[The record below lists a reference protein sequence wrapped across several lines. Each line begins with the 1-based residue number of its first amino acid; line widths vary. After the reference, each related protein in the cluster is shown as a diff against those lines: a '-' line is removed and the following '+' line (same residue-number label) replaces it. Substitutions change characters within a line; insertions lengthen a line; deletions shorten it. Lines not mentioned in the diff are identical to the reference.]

1 MKDALS
7 ANTKAILLLTAPLL
21 AGRGKKKAPLLSR
34 REYESLARHLRE
46 LEAEPADLLRKGSK
60 GVLDACEPLV
70 PRERLEALLSRG
82 FQLTRAVESWRER
95 ALWVMSRAD
104 PTYPRRL
111 KKALSHNSPPI
122 LYGCGDPDLLN
133 IGGLAVVG
141 SRHVDEAIL
150 DFSRRAGGL
159 AAAAGRALVSGGAKG
174 VDQAAMQGALS
185 GGGRAVGVLA
195 NGLARAATQRTN
207 RNAFLEGR
215 LVLISPYDPKA
226 GFNVG
231 HAMQRNKLVYALS
244 DAALVVNAEVGKGGT
259 WIGAVEQ
266 LEKLH
271 LVPVYVRSP
280 TEAVA
285 GLMALR
291 ERGAITW
298 PDPDVEMLNDL
309 LCESAG
315 STTASEPQLQL
326 TLR

>member
-21 AGRGKKKAPLLSR
+21 AGRGKRKAPLLSR

-46 LEAEPADLLRKGSK
+46 LKAEPADLLRKGSK
-60 GVLDACEPLV
+60 GVLDACERLV

-95 ALWVMSRAD
+95 ALWVVSRAD
-104 PTYPRRL
+104 PVYPKRL
-111 KKALSHNSPPI
+111 KKALGHNSPPI

-133 IGGLAVVG
+133 VGGLAVVG

-150 DFSRRAGGL
+150 DFARRAGGL

-174 VDQAAMQGALS
+174 VDQAAMQGALA

-195 NGLARAATQRTN
+195 NGLARAATQRAN
-207 RNAFLEGR
+207 RNAFLQGR

-259 WIGAVEQ
+259 WTGAVEQ

-280 TEAVA
+280 TEAVD
-285 GLMALR
+285 GLTALR
-291 ERGAITW
+291 KRGAITW
-298 PDPDVEMLNDL
+298 PDPDAEMLNDL
-309 LCESAG
+309 LRESAG
-315 STTASEPQLQL
+315 SPTASESQVQL